1 MKNKSFDF
9 VKNLP
14 LSLIVYGIVFVLGI
28 VFIFVN
34 GLNLDIDFKGGTRFE
49 YSFAGEINTEDVQKT
64 VEDILNKKATVL
76 ESSALSGDSKK
87 LVISLVADESVS
99 AELQQKL
106 TDSLIKEY
114 PDNTIAFY
122 GSNSVSGSVASNF
135 FLKALAAVIIV
146 AVLVLVF
153 VSFRFKK
160 IGGFTAGLTA
170 LIALIL
176 DVCVAFFAC
185 AIFKLEID
193 LNFMAVV
200 LTILGYSLNDTIVIY
215 DRIRENSAKN
225 QKLPKSEIVNMSLS
239 QVLRRT
245 ITTSVTTVI
254 AVLVILVV
262 AEFFGLSSLR
272 SFAVPMMFGLI
283 SGSCSSIFVSAPLW
297 VKWQGKVKPK
307 KR

>member
-14 LSLIVYGIVFVLGI
+14 ISLIVYGIVFVLGI

-34 GLNLDIDFKGGTRFE
+34 GLNLDINFKGGTRFE
-49 YSFAGEINTEDVQKT
+49 YSFVGDINTEDVQKT
-64 VEDILNKKATVL
+64 VEDILEKKATVL

-87 LVISLVADESVS
+87 LIISLVADEAVS
-99 AELQQKL
+99 AEHQQKL

-114 PDNTIAFY
+114 PDNSIAFY
-122 GSNSVSGSVASNF
+122 GSNSVSGSVANNF
-135 FLKALAAVIIV
+135 FLKALVAVIIV
-146 AVLVLVF
+146 AILVLIF
-153 VSFRFKK
+153 VSLRFKK

-170 LIALIL
+170 LIALVL
-176 DVCVAFFAC
+176 DVVSAFISC
-185 AIFKLEID
+185 AIFGLDID

-225 QKLPKSEIVNMSLS
+225 HKMPKADIVNLSLS

-245 ITTSVTTVI
+245 ITTSVTTVL
-254 AVLVILVV
+254 AVLVILIV

-272 SFAVPMMFGLI
+272 SFAVPMLFGLI

-297 VKWQGKVKPK
+297 VKWQSK
-307 KR
+307 KN